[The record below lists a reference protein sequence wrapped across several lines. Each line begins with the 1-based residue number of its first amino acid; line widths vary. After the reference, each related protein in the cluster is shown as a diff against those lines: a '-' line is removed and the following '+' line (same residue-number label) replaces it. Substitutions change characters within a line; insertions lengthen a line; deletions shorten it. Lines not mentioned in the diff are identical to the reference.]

1 MRPLLLSI
9 LFALPAMA
17 ANVPDYKVNVGLDPA
32 SKVPAWLLEF
42 VPPVGHHF
50 NLNAPMTVEATQG
63 KIPFKKW
70 GAELKRVGFRS
81 SEFKLKEGDEI
92 SSSLFLCDEAK
103 TYCVK
108 KSLRFPLKVNSDL
121 KVLEFKSSET
131 IKPARSLQGQKPKK
145 DEDGF
150 WDNDLKNAMLEA
162 KASHK
167 PILIDFYGIWC
178 PPCNLY
184 NETVFP
190 KKKFKDLSKTFVF
203 LKMDADDEK
212 SFPLKSQFKVGGY
225 PTLVAVKAPE
235 SDRSEALVE
244 LDRIVG
250 FFPLDPVTHRLKAIY
265 EARNQTLDEK
275 LKADEAMLASDLK
288 KLIDLRLEQRAEAD
302 ALKMA
307 QKGLA
312 LMPEDFWFQVTLA
325 QIQVQIDASKVN
337 WSEVKLRLNEIMKT
351 KATLDSNLLMKAAD
365 LMISNTDSFKSEELK
380 WVGSILAELEKRL
393 DPKTLM
399 MSDIELS
406 IADIQS
412 MKLDLAEALKDEKG
426 IKGARTAAIDA
437 YQKLIALNPSLDSR
451 GLNLELAHLYVKQ
464 GDFDS
469 AQKIYS
475 RFIDKFPHEFTF
487 YFAATKMYLDQ
498 KNLKTARDYAE
509 RALQY
514 AYGDN
519 AIRSMDRLVRVMVGQ
534 GEKDFALKR
543 GKEFV
548 ASFKVPQGLQ
558 VRTLR
563 YFEQLKNMLSDLEK
577 GKTPL

>member
-9 LFALPAMA
+9 LFTLPAMA

-337 WSEVKLRLNEIMKT
+337 WSE
-351 KATLDSNLLMKAAD
+351 
-365 LMISNTDSFKSEELK
+365 
-380 WVGSILAELEKRL
+380 ELEKRL

-406 IADIQS
+406 IADVQS

-426 IKGARTAAIDA
+426 IKGARMAAIEA
-437 YQKLIALNPSLDSR
+437 YLKLLALNPSLDSR

-475 RFIDKFPHEFTF
+475 RFIEKFPHEFTF
-487 YFAATKMYLDQ
+487 YFAATKMYIEQ
-498 KNLKTARDYAE
+498 KNLKQARDYAE

-519 AIRSMDRLVRVMVGQ
+519 AIRSMDRLLRVMVAQ

-548 ASFKVPQGLQ
+548 ASFKIPEGLQ

-563 YFEQLKNMLSDLEK
+563 YFDQLKNMLSDLEK